1 MEWQSYHSYAETFH
15 IVPDGHPTAN
25 QERAAQIKLLEVW
38 KSVHVED
45 YSIELE
51 PYNKIRPLNNHDLRT
66 QTNRVFND
74 SARLKIASQS
84 FSIDAARIW
93 NLGPASITESNT
105 ITMAKRAIKKFVMTL
120 PI

>member
-1 MEWQSYHSYAETFH
+1 MHLMARDQNIHLLS
-15 IVPDGHPTAN
+15 VN
-25 QERAAQIKLLEVW
+25 QLAAQIKLLEVW
-38 KSVHVED
+38 KSVHVEG
-45 YSIELE
+45 YLIELE
-51 PYNKIRPLNNHDLRT
+51 PFNKERPLNNHDLRI

-105 ITMAKRAIKKFVMTL
+105 ITMAKRAIQKFVKTL